1 MDKSLSE
8 KYITEATSE
17 NAVAKM
23 MLKKGVRVKK
33 VDVKRKITFHLAKGI
48 DEKDFNNMDLI
59 DDIHELLKKA
69 FKGSTSK
76 HDYDRFTVE
85 EL

>member
-1 MDKSLSE
+1 MDKVE

-23 MLKKGVRVKK
+23 IQKQFDVKVKK
-33 VDVKRKITFHLAKGI
+33 VEVKRKIIFALGKHLDENDFEDMDKIDGI
-48 DEKDFNNMDLI
+48 HKI
-59 DDIHELLKKA
+59 LKKS
-69 FKGSTSK
+69 FKGSITK
-76 HDYDRFTVE
+76 HDYDKFIVE

>member
-1 MDKSLSE
+1 MNKVE

-23 MLKKGVRVKK
+23 IQKQFGVRVKK
-33 VDVKRKITFHLAKGI
+33 VEVKRKIVFTLTKGI
-48 DEKDFNNMDLI
+48 EEDFDNIDLI
-59 DDIHELLKKA
+59 DDIHALLKKS
-69 FKGSTSK
+69 FKGSITK
-76 HDYDRFTVE
+76 HDYDRFIVE

>member
-1 MDKSLSE
+1 MNKVE

-23 MLKKGVRVKK
+23 IQKQFGVRVKK
-33 VDVKRKITFHLAKGI
+33 VEVKRKIIFTLTKGI
-48 DEKDFNNMDLI
+48 ESDFDNIDTI
-59 DDIHELLKKA
+59 DDIHALLKKS
-69 FKGSTSK
+69 FRGSVTK

>member
-1 MDKSLSE
+1 MNKVE

-23 MLKKGVRVKK
+23 LLKDFGVKVKK
-33 VDVKRKITFHLAKGI
+33 VDVKRKIIFHLTKHL
-48 DEKDFNNMDLI
+48 DENDFEDMNKI
-59 DDIHELLKKA
+59 DDIHTLLKKA
-69 FKGSTSK
+69 FKGSTTK
-76 HDYDRFTVE
+76 HDYDRFIVE